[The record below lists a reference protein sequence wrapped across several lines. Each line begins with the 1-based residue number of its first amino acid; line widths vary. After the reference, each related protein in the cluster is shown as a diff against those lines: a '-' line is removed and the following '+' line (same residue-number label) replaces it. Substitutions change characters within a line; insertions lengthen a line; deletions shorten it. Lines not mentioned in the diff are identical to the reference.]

1 MDGKQG
7 KQPIGLAVVN
17 QQDVHALLPRLLL
30 QAEKSPDSLERML
43 AVTRLYF
50 TFLAQLMKPGSKFGD
65 IPTVVLGEHYL
76 SHRNINGELH
86 RGDNTRSYLQEICA
100 YDPVEAPIPT
110 GYETDTAGHVDVGMM
125 NVNLVPSASVKSAR
139 VEGSTKVYV
148 EVSFGG
154 DKVGQGALGGGRKNS
169 VHYKRHDEEYVF
181 TVPSLLLTNIS
192 KHSASRCRLDFEG
205 NCSITCQVWNY
216 AIMDSWI
223 ESYRRLPMSHG
234 LLTLIARHWLTD
246 SLQATG
252 LETSL
257 RFKPFRDEYVK
268 GEIKTLLGDGAITL
282 ARLEGHWD
290 EEVSVKSTAGDA
302 SGVVFSAND
311 DPPGVSVP
319 PTINL
324 SEPGPRVMRRLW
336 AAILETLMYASVSD
350 KEKKGGDA
358 HSLAAALKG
367 SLLKKSLM
375 YSIPDNPQGKSALQD
390 GGDPSDPTSQLAA
403 ALDKRPLPPV
413 SKIQRALGRFLTYQL
428 QYRLQGIN
436 WDALNA
442 EDEVLRSILA
452 AAKV

>member
-1 MDGKQG
+1 MNTKQG
-7 KQPIGLAVVN
+7 KQPVGLAVVN
-17 QQDVHALLPRLLL
+17 QQDVHALLPRLML

-50 TFLAQLMKPGSKFGD
+50 TFLTQLMKPGSKYGD
-65 IPTVVLGEHYL
+65 VPTVVLGEHYL
-76 SHRNINGELH
+76 SHRNIHGELH

-110 GYETDTAGHVDVGMM
+110 AYETDTAGHVDVGMLS
-125 NVNLVPSASVKSAR
+125 VNMVPSASVKSAR
-139 VEGSTKVYV
+139 VEGSASVYV

-154 DKVGQGALGGGRKNS
+154 EDSHQGASGGVRRNS
-169 VHYKRHDEEYVF
+169 VYYTRHDEEYVF

-205 NCSITCQVWNY
+205 NCSITCQVRNVVLTRI
-216 AIMDSWI
+216 A
-223 ESYRRLPMSHG
+223 SYRIVSYRWAS
-234 LLTLIARHWLTD
+234 LTHRDWWTSTTD
-246 SLQATG
+246 APQATG
-252 LETSL
+252 LETNL

-290 EEVSVKSTAGDA
+290 DEVSVKSTAGDA
-302 SGVVFSAND
+302 SGVVFSASD
-311 DPPGVSVP
+311 DPPGIAVP

-336 AAILETLMYASVSD
+336 AAILETLMYALVSD
-350 KEKKGGDA
+350 KERKGGDA
-358 HSLAAALKG
+358 YGLAAALKD

-413 SKIQRALGRFLTYQL
+413 SKIQRALGRVLTYQL

-442 EDEVLRSILA
+442 EDAVLKSMVSSR
-452 AAKV
+452 V